1 MQFDMAGI
9 DVSESE
15 GEQEELS
22 ENDNGSIDGDES
34 ESSGSE
40 EEPEEGD
47 DVLSICDNDS
57 YSESDDDS
65 DDRQDSGVESPLL
78 GGVVQQTNSGEYYLR
93 QSQDI
98 EQHGFIL
105 QESSSSLGQHRDIDS
120 LNEGHGSTI
129 VEQGLST
136 VSKQQDSDN
145 EDAERIGSPP
155 SPLLSLSSGTYSL
168 PSNLPSSPS
177 LSVSSFP
184 LDSGLLPNTPV
195 RKVLPSSAAA
205 TIPDT
210 LDDIR
215 ETLSDQLAEP
225 SSLLSEILDSGV
237 LSRPTATTNDP
248 SADTDFL
255 ALPPN
260 EELLDNIKPY
270 TTAMETLD
278 RSISNAQATSKESS
292 STARLTAVDEPVD
305 EGVFEEEEGH
315 GDQDTNDWDT
325 ATATDTSAALSE
337 GDTDRTL
344 DDDFSR
350 RVKADAR
357 LGGYGLLLQEG
368 TEQSG
373 AVQRAVVLHSELG
386 PGLGSSSAFVTV
398 VAELKEVRTMLQ
410 DLHKRMDHLELS
422 LRKSPSP
429 RLSSRRSSSP
439 SRREGKAQVGG
450 RGILS
455 AIRRLA
461 SQQRGIVQITTRR
474 LERSDPRSGTLM
486 AAPAFN
492 NATMHALQS
501 TAPTTRPFPADHTP
515 VYSLNNGT
523 ATATSG
529 SDFAG
534 GSSRNGMSA
543 IPSPSAI
550 PSNKIR
556 IPASVL
562 KALSA
567 PDPRPP
573 TVNSQGMNSM
583 SSGSSRGDIRL
594 NSNGSHPAKSTK
606 RDRDVIRTTLPSAIT
621 GNHVKGKAIQQQ
633 QRPKDRQSFH
643 ASLIQLFARDKKS
656 LFCPKCHQEGNI
668 HRDGISGKKRGSL
681 SFLRSVLLAG

>member
-47 DVLSICDNDS
+47 DVLSISDNDS

-65 DDRQDSGVESPLL
+65 DDRQDSGVESPVWTHELIPPSSMLSSSAPLPSMMTRRLGLL

-129 VEQGLST
+129 VEQGLSM

-184 LDSGLLPNTPV
+184 LDSGLLPKTPV
-195 RKVLPSSAAA
+195 RKILPSSAAA

-422 LRKSPSP
+422 LRK
-429 RLSSRRSSSP
+429 
-439 SRREGKAQVGG
+439 GK
-450 RGILS
+450 R
-455 AIRRLA
+455 
-461 SQQRGIVQITTRR
+461 
-474 LERSDPRSGTLM
+474 
-486 AAPAFN
+486 
-492 NATMHALQS
+492 
-501 TAPTTRPFPADHTP
+501 
-515 VYSLNNGT
+515 
-523 ATATSG
+523 
-529 SDFAG
+529 
-534 GSSRNGMSA
+534 
-543 IPSPSAI
+543 
-550 PSNKIR
+550 
-556 IPASVL
+556 
-562 KALSA
+562 
-567 PDPRPP
+567 
-573 TVNSQGMNSM
+573 
-583 SSGSSRGDIRL
+583 
-594 NSNGSHPAKSTK
+594 
-606 RDRDVIRTTLPSAIT
+606 
-621 GNHVKGKAIQQQ
+621 
-633 QRPKDRQSFH
+633 
-643 ASLIQLFARDKKS
+643 
-656 LFCPKCHQEGNI
+656 
-668 HRDGISGKKRGSL
+668 
-681 SFLRSVLLAG
+681 